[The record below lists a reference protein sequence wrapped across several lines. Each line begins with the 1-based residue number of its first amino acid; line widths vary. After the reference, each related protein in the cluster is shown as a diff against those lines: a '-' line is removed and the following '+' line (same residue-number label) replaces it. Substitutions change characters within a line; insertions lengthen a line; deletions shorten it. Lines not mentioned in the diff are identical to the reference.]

1 MRAIKTLAVI
11 GACALIS
18 ACSTSGINGLGDA
31 TTSKFVG
38 DWAAS
43 TQCDD
48 GSVVRETFTAK
59 PGVVP
64 LTFTVDYSKVRASK
78 GVSTKPVYG
87 LIRGESSMTGVTL
100 VDFKGAGAASRDKLV
115 VDNGTYID
123 DNTVS
128 FKTKD
133 QTGMRDYCANS
144 DLILHRVTGD
154 SAAQ

>member
-11 GACALIS
+11 GVCTLIS

-43 TQCDD
+43 TPCDD
-48 GSVVRETFTAK
+48 GSVVRETFAAK

-64 LTFTVDYSKVRASK
+64 LTFTVDYSRVRTNK
-78 GVSTKPVYG
+78 GVSTKPAYG

-100 VDFKGAGAASRDKLV
+100 VDFKGAEGASRDKLL

-128 FKTKD
+128 FKTNERV
-133 QTGMRDYCANS
+133 GYRDYCATS
-144 DLILHRVTGD
+144 DLILHRVTGG

>member
-1 MRAIKTLAVI
+1 MRAFKTLAVI

-18 ACSTSGINGLGDA
+18 ACSTSGIGGFSEA

-38 DWAAS
+38 EWAAT

-48 GSVVRETFTAK
+48 GSVVRETFSAK

-64 LTFTVDYSKVRASK
+64 LTFTVDYSKVRTSK
-78 GVSTKPVYG
+78 GVSTQPLYG
-87 LIRGESSMTGVTL
+87 LIRGESSMTGVTM

-115 VDNGTYID
+115 VDSGTYID
-123 DNTVS
+123 DNTVA

-133 QTGMRDYCANS
+133 QAGMRGYCAAS
-144 DLILHRVTGD
+144 DLILRRVP
-154 SAAQ
+154 AK